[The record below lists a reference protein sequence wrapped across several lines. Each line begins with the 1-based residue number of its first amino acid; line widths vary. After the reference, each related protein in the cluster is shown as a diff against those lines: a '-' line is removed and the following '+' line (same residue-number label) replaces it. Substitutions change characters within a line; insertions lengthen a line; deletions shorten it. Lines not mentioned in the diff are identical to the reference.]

1 MSILKGFT
9 RRSANNNSTERNLD
23 LASTQ
28 NRIAEEKARE
38 LKSMSAHPY
47 SSIFYSNDRSALNK
61 SMFAMHVSNPF
72 TANSRKQERDNKM

>member
-1 MSILKGFT
+1 MSISTKHPYHP
-9 RRSANNNSTERNLD
+9 ANISSTERNLD

-38 LKSMSAHPY
+38 LKSISNHPY
-47 SSIFYSNDRSALNK
+47 LSVFYSNDRPALNK